1 MSSQGQPPLRTIT
14 IDLGKPLRSLLRLI
28 FIPISTLYRVSKLN
42 SVFVTS
48 RVEMAGPRAR
58 DFEES
63 VGLLANDDLYD
74 ADSDS
79 AIRPTPEERNSP
91 SPVIRPSKSRL
102 PERNL
107 SGKRD
112 RRVNLL
118 TKFSLC
124 ISGSNFLILIT
135 ALIIIPAGKFS
146 GSGSWTST
154 GYHHYKAE
162 AATGLIV
169 LSITVSH
176 LPFNHFHPSL

>member
-14 IDLGKPLRSLLRLI
+14 IDLGKPLRSLFRLVA
-28 FIPISTLYRVSKLN
+28 IPISTFYRVSKLN
-42 SVFVTS
+42 SVIVIS
-48 RVEMAGPRAR
+48 RVKMAGPRAR

-63 VGLLANDDLYD
+63 AGLLASDDLYD

-79 AIRPTPEERNSP
+79 AIRPTPEEQNSP
-91 SPVIRPSKSRL
+91 ISRPSKARL
-102 PERNL
+102 PEQDT

-112 RRVNLL
+112 RRINAL
-118 TKFSLC
+118 TITSLF
-124 ISGSNFLILIT
+124 ISGLSFLILIT
-135 ALIIIPAGKFS
+135 ALIIIPAGNFN

-162 AATGLIV
+162 AAAGLIV

-176 LPFNHFHPSL
+176 LLHNHLLLSP